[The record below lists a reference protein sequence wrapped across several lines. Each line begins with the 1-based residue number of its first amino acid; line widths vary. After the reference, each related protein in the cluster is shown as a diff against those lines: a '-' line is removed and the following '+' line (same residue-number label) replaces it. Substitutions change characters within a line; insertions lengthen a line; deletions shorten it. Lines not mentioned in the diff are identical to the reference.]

1 VSAILAARAGLA
13 RHLLR
18 EYARVQ
24 TLAGGPVFP
33 TPAIYS
39 WNGWLRKHWAQ
50 LAAVPPAGLPALLSP
65 RQERLV
71 WERVLRESPESSAIL
86 DLSAAAALAAS
97 AHSLAHSWR
106 IPLSGPAYGYTDDSA
121 AFERWQ
127 SRVSGICRDEGWAPA
142 CFLPEL
148 LEPYLDKS
156 EELHLAGFHHA
167 TPQQLEFFG
176 RFPNRRIMPP
186 PAVAAQIHSFE
197 FRDAAAEW
205 RAAAEWA
212 AAAVESNPAASIA
225 IVAAETARHRSL
237 AAQALDRCL
246 PGAWRFTAGIP
257 LAAEPLVASALNLLE
272 FLSPYPPLSA
282 IGANLLSPYIA
293 GVSAERF
300 ARAAEDAR
308 LRARRGP
315 SVPLREAVSADRC
328 PRFHAMTAAW
338 LDRQKSLPTRQ
349 SPGAW
354 ARDFHALLATFRW
367 TEEVALTA
375 REYSAHEAWRDALSE
390 FASLERVIGPLTASE
405 ALSALTNLI
414 AELSFEDP
422 GSAAAPVEIMPPEEA
437 AGGSFTHVWLSGFH
451 DHAWPPPASAH
462 PFLPVSLQRK
472 HGVPQSST
480 RLSLE
485 RAEAITAELLRCGET
500 IIVAHARFDKD
511 REQRCSHLLP
521 KARTDLSVL
530 QDPRPGESVVLE
542 SLLDETAPPLPAGE
556 THLGGVKIFQWQS
569 CCPFHAFAEFRLH
582 ARPLEDPP
590 TGFDPRDRGALLHT
604 ALDYCWKDLK
614 SSAKLKSLDPRAL
627 NEVVLGA
634 VDRALIDK
642 WVPVNPLG
650 RQMQSVERERLTK
663 LLCQWLSRERERR
676 EGFRVLEAES
686 ERPVQ
691 ISGLGIHVRIDRVDQ
706 LDDGSVVLIDYK
718 SSKKVKSAW
727 AGGRPAEPQLPLYAV
742 TAEPPVA
749 GVAFATVRPGE
760 CDLAGH
766 SVRNGILDGGGK
778 EAELP
783 PIEDWRSVLSALAES
798 YLRGDAPV
806 DPANNACDICGLQR
820 FCRIHESEG
829 DGSDE

>member
-1 VSAILAARAGLA
+1 
-13 RHLLR
+13 
-18 EYARVQ
+18 
-24 TLAGGPVFP
+24 
-33 TPAIYS
+33 
-39 WNGWLRKHWAQ
+39 
-50 LAAVPPAGLPALLSP
+50 
-65 RQERLV
+65 
-71 WERVLRESPESSAIL
+71 VLRDSREASGLL
-86 DLSAAAALAAS
+86 DLSAAAALASS
-97 AHSLAHSWR
+97 AQALAHAWR
-106 IPLSGPAYGYTDDSA
+106 IPLTGPAYGLTDDSA
-121 AFERWQ
+121 AFQRWHARF
-127 SRVSGICRDEGWAPA
+127 SEICREEGWAPL
-142 CFLPEL
+142 CLLPEL
-148 LEPYLDKS
+148 LEPFVGGTA
-156 EELHLAGFHHA
+156 ELQLAGFEYA
-167 TPQQLEFFG
+167 TPQQREFLG
-176 RFPNRRIMPP
+176 RFPNRLLAHRR
-186 PAVAAQIHSFE
+186 VAAPKIRALD
-197 FRDAAAEW
+197 FRDAVSDWNASA
-205 RAAAEWA
+205 RWA
-212 AAAVESNPAASIA
+212 REATEANPAASVA
-225 IVAAETARHRSL
+225 IVVADYSRCRPL
-237 AAQALDRCL
+237 AAQAMDRSI
-246 PGAWRFTAGIP
+246 PGRWRFASGSP
-257 LAAEPLVASALNLLE
+257 LSAEPLVASALNLLE
-272 FLSPYPPLSA
+272 LVSPYPPLSA
-282 IGANLLSPYIA
+282 MGANLLSPYIA

-308 LRARRGP
+308 LRTRRGP

-354 ARDFHALLATFRW
+354 ARDFHALLAAFRW
-367 TEEVALTA
+367 IDEIALTA
-375 REYSAHEAWRDALSE
+375 REYAVHEAWRDALSE
-390 FASLERVIGPLTASE
+390 FASLDRVIGPLTASE
-405 ALSALTNLI
+405 ALGVLTNLI
-414 AELSFEDP
+414 AGLSFEDP
-422 GSAAAPVEIMPPEEA
+422 ASSTAPVEIMPPEDA
-437 AGGSFTHVWLSGFH
+437 AGRTFTHVWLSAFH
-451 DHAWPPPASAH
+451 DQAWPPPASLH

-480 RLSLE
+480 RLCLE
-485 RAEAITAELLRCGET
+485 RAETITAELLACGES
-500 IIVAHARFDKD
+500 IVIAHAKFDED
-511 REQRCSHLLP
+511 RVQRPSRLLP
-521 KARTDLSVL
+521 KMAADS
-530 QDPRPGESVVLE
+530 GEQQPVDRASPPAPLE

-556 THLGGVKIFQWQS
+556 THLGGIKIFQWQS

-590 TGFDPRDRGALLHT
+590 TGFDPRDRGILLHT

-627 NEVVLGA
+627 NEVVLRA

-650 RQMQSVERERLTK
+650 RQMQAVERERLTR
-663 LLCQWLSRERERR
+663 LLCQWMSRERERR
-676 EGFRVLEAES
+676 ESFRIHEAES

-691 ISGLGIHVRIDRVDQ
+691 ISGLGVNVRIDRVDQ

-718 SSKKVKSAW
+718 SSGKVKSAW
-727 AGGRPAEPQLPLYAV
+727 AGARPAEPQLPLYAV

-766 SVRNGILDGGGK
+766 SVRKGILDGGGK

-783 PIEDWRSVLSALAES
+783 PVDDWRSVLSALAES